1 MHDNDNIEEL
11 FRSKAKGLEEKP
23 NDLVRNKIESKLNP
37 KKIHPIREFTQSVW
51 FSAAVY
57 ALIAIPYFVIFMIKQ
72 NDEESM
78 IQTNQEIV
86 QHSPQQV
93 IESDPKKE
101 NVEITKEEIVADQ
114 PIEIVKNEPI
124 KSRKSTYV
132 ETEIMSAKLESEN
145 NILQPVNSPQAYK
158 RSVFSP
164 VETQTDSL
172 VETSTIH
179 YFDQEFTITDSVQSI
194 HFTFVEE
201 KENLL
206 IFKGKEFELILKNL
220 QDSIVVEPND
230 AIDMKI
236 LDLIEQNK
244 NHIYQKY
251 TSEND

>member
-23 NDLVRNKIESKLNP
+23 NDLVWNKIESKLNP

-72 NDEESM
+72 NDTQSK
-78 IQTNQEIV
+78 IQHDQEIV

-93 IESDPKKE
+93 IESDPIKE
-101 NVEITKEEIVADQ
+101 NVETTKEEVPLDQ
-114 PIEIVKNEPI
+114 PFEIVKNEPI
-124 KSRKSTYV
+124 KTKNSTPV
-132 ETEIMSAKLESEN
+132 ESKILSPKLESEN
-145 NILQPVNSPQAYK
+145 NILQPVNSAQAYK
-158 RSVFSP
+158 RSVFSAAQN
-164 VETQTDSL
+164 QTDSII
-172 VETSTIH
+172 EKISIH
-179 YFDQEFTITDSVQSI
+179 YFPQEFVITDSMQSS
-194 HFTFVEE
+194 HFKFIE
-201 KENLL
+201 KKDNQL
-206 IFKGKEFELILKNL
+206 IFKDKEAELILKNL
-220 QDSIVVEPND
+220 QDSIVIESNE

>member
-1 MHDNDNIEEL
+1 MYDNDNIEEL

-23 NDLVRNKIESKLNP
+23 NDLVWNKIESKLNP

-72 NDEESM
+72 NDTQSK